1 MKKNIPHSVNLE
13 DVSFDII
20 STPQMYTS
28 LPNGE
33 RIRKDDLRMEAC
45 GTVDELNS
53 YIGLLVAE
61 SPHQVIDE
69 LHEIQRKLFAIG
81 AHLVGIDS
89 PEGYPGESDIMQLK
103 ERIASF
109 QSSCGKFHGFILP
122 GGCRA
127 AALSHVCRTVCRRA
141 ERCAVSL
148 NSYSD
153 VLYLNRLSTYFFYLS
168 AYFNNFNGNDE
179 IKV

>member
-1 MKKNIPHSVNLE
+1 MTELTQTYCPETQLDE
-13 DVSFDII
+13 DHV
-20 STPQMYTS
+20 PQMFTS
-28 LPNGE
+28 LPDGSKV
-33 RIRKDDLRMEAC
+33 RKDDLRMEAC

-53 YIGLLVAE
+53 FIGLLAAD
-61 SPHQVIDE
+61 SPLHISEE
-69 LHEIQRKLFAIG
+69 LHHIQRKLFAIG
-81 AHLVGIDS
+81 AHLVGVAT
-89 PEGYPGESDIMQLK
+89 PKGYPGDEDIQQMK
-103 ERIASF
+103 ARIAEF
-109 QSSCGKFHGFILP
+109 QQVCGKFHSFVLP

-168 AYFNNFNGNDE
+168 TYFNNFNGNEE